1 MSVIIQYPSNLRNG
15 FNVIAKL
22 SNIESMVKRIVSS
35 GIMKYIQ
42 SNIIN
47 NKHWKYIPAKFTTC
61 RCL

>member
-42 SNIIN
+42 SNIILVDD
-47 NKHWKYIPAKFTTC
+47 KI
-61 RCL
+61 